1 MMSGEKQILVYLA
14 NGAQGGAMVRQALK
28 RGYKVRALVRDPEK
42 SEGLWDIGARLCAGD
57 LEDPA
62 SLDKAHQGIDHVVL
76 QMPPGAPSRIA
87 ALMDNA
93 IAAIKAGGARGVV
106 VKMASANP
114 ATRTDEPGFAANR
127 IIEDKMR
134 SSGLPFSII
143 RPTMYLDNL
152 LRPETRAGIAGKGVL
167 VLPISRAQQIA
178 WTSAD
183 DAARAA
189 LALLDNAA
197 FGHDCLISGSESV
210 DGEGLACAFSQ
221 ALKRDIKFQSL
232 PLDALEREVDSATGA
247 GVGKRVSA
255 KLRFFEAH
263 PDEAVRMLSP
273 PFQPCRALSGFVPT
287 AIHAWASDH
296 RSSFA

>member
-1 MMSGEKQILVYLA
+1 MSGEKQILVYLA
-14 NGAQGGAMVRQALK
+14 NGVQGGAMVRQALK
-28 RGYKVRALVRDPEK
+28 GGYGVRALVRDPEK

-62 SLDKAHQGIDHVVL
+62 SLDKAHQGIDTVVL

-93 IAAIKAGGARGVV
+93 IAAIKAGGGRGVV
-106 VKMASANP
+106 VKLASANP
-114 ATRTDEPGFAANR
+114 TTRTDEPGFAANQ

-134 SSGLPFSII
+134 GSGLPFSII

-152 LRPETRAGIAGKGVL
+152 LRPETRAAIAGKGRL
-167 VLPISRAQQIA
+167 VLPIPPTQQIA

-183 DAARAA
+183 DAAQAA
-189 LALLDNAA
+189 ITLLDDET
-197 FGHDCLISGSESV
+197 FGADCLISGPESV
-210 DGEGLACAFSQ
+210 DGDGLARAFSE
-221 ALKRDIKFQSL
+221 ALRRDIKFQSL
-232 PLDALEREVDSATGA
+232 PLDTLEREVDAAMGA
-247 GVGKRVSA
+247 GVGRRVSA

-263 PDEAVRMLSP
+263 PEEADRMLSR
-273 PFQPCRALSGFVPT
+273 PFQPCHALSGFIPT
-287 AIHAWASDH
+287 AIHAWAADH